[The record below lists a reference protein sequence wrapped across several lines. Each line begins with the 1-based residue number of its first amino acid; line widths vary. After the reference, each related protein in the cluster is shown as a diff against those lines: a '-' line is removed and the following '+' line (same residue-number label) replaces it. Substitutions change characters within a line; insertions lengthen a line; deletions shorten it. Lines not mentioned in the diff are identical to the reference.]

1 MAGQDKTA
9 RWSKTVVTN
18 AGTEL
23 LTEFAAG
30 RSLHITSAFGS
41 VSGPD
46 GDLMGMEELP
56 DGEKHPLTI
65 ESVVRSGN
73 VITLCLQVTS
83 LGNPEPYKLEQ
94 IGIFAA
100 AGGDGLKETAGR
112 ERLLMVIEDV
122 EGERGGKGVTVPAE
136 IDQLYTFKLYAVL
149 TVTNQERLEVSVSSA
164 GIATVGAIYAAI
176 EQHGG
181 DLDAHPGLTTR
192 LRVLE
197 MALYGSVTILQV
209 GGPTG
214 KTEGA
219 VGQHCIDPISGEEF
233 VCVEAAEEG
242 YVWEPAD
249 KNGAEPLR
257 ETMEKALAAHSGDE
271 NAHKP
276 IQEKIDGLIAE
287 NMRQESRISLLE
299 LMYNTDVSGNPYTAT
314 FESLT
319 GLICTGVWNT
329 ALARLE
335 F

>member
-1 MAGQDKTA
+1 MPFYEDGSYQCLPGPALIAKILAGRCQMHYTRA
-9 RWSKTVVTN
+9 TVGQGIIPEDISPK
-18 AGTEL
+18 A
-23 LTEFAAG
+23 LTEPPGYVMDAKIAA
-30 RSLHITSAFGS
+30 ITNPVDGECQVTVQIYSADVDTGFYATGIMLYAED
-41 VSGPD
+41 PD
-46 GDLMGMEELP
+46 LGEVPYTYLKLEEGMEWIRP
-56 DGEKHPLTI
+56 ASSAVG
-65 ESVVRSGN
+65 
-73 VITLCLQVTS
+73 
-83 LGNPEPYKLEQ
+83 KLATFDL
-94 IGIFAA
+94 IAA
-100 AGGDGLKETAGR
+100 VG
-112 ERLLMVIEDV
+112 
-122 EGERGGKGVTVPAE
+122 
-136 IDQLYTFKLYAVL
+136 AVDA
-149 TVTNQERLEVSVSSA
+149 VSA
-164 GIATVGAIYAAI
+164 GIAPDAVATYAAVKRLV
-176 EQHGG
+176 EEH
-181 DLDAHPGLTTR
+181 DTSSEAHSHLLVR
-192 LRVLE
+192 MKAMEV
-197 MALYGSVTILQV
+197 AVNGSVTILQV

-257 ETMEKALAAHSGDE
+257 ETMGKALAAHSGDE

-319 GLICTGVWNT
+319 GLVCTGVWNT